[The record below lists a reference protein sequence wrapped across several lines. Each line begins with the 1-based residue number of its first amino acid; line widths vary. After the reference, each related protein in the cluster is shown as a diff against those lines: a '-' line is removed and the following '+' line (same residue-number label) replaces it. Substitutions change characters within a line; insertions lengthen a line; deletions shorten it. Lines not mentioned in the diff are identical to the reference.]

1 MSAATSLAPPARP
14 VRTERTRQLM
24 VAGVFLGAHVVLGVA
39 VRAVAAFALVHA
51 LATLVLGVIV
61 AATRPRRQVALVVAY
76 MAASEVLWRMA
87 HGIPLHE
94 FAKYAVTGVL
104 AISLLR
110 FPPKHNRALAI
121 GYLLLLIPSS
131 YLTFA
136 ALDIDEARQQISFNL
151 SGPLSLSLCV
161 LFFSRLKVTWE
172 DARRLMFVVLGP
184 VLSIMTFSLIS
195 LLSRHNVEF
204 KNGSNSAAAGGFGPN
219 QVSAALG
226 LGVLFALLLV
236 FQRKTRWRE
245 RLPLLALSTMFAIQA
260 TLTFS
265 RGGIGIAA
273 AAVFVALFYLL
284 RDRRSRIALFVAG
297 ISLST
302 FGYYV
307 AYPVLQRFTKGKLT
321 ERYTNT
327 DSSNRVTFAK
337 YDLEIYRDH
346 PAFGVG
352 PGMATDLRDELGL
365 RGIAHTEFTRMVAEH
380 GTFGALAFVL
390 LVILGLRTMRR
401 ASGLIAK
408 ALVGALLAWAGL
420 FLAIDAM
427 RLVAPSFVVG
437 LACTYAYS
445 SKFWPVR
452 T

>member
-1 MSAATSLAPPARP
+1 MT
-14 VRTERTRQLM
+14 
-24 VAGVFLGAHVVLGVA
+24 AGVFLGAHVVLALA
-39 VRAVAAFALVHA
+39 VRTASAFALIHA
-51 LATLVLGVIV
+51 VATMLVGLII
-61 AATRPRRQVALVVAY
+61 AATRSRRQVALVVAY

-94 FAKYAVTGVL
+94 FAKYAVAAVI

-121 GYLLLLIPSS
+121 GYLLLLLPSS
-131 YLTFA
+131 YLTLS
-136 ALDIDEARQQISFNL
+136 ALDLDEARQQISFNL
-151 SGPLSLSLCV
+151 SGPLTLALCV
-161 LFFSRLKVTWE
+161 LFFSRLKLGWH

-184 VLSIMTFSLIS
+184 VLAIATFSVIS
-195 LLSRHNVEF
+195 LLSHHNVEF

-226 LGVLFALLLV
+226 LGLLFAMLLV
-236 FQRKTRWRE
+236 LQRKTRWRE
-245 RLPLLALSTMFAIQA
+245 RLPLLALAALFAIQA

-265 RGGIGIAA
+265 RGGIGLAA
-273 AAVFVALFYLL
+273 AAVFVALIYLL
-284 RDRRSRIALFVAG
+284 RDRRSRIALFVVGITLAG
-297 ISLST
+297 

-307 AYPVLQRFTKGKLT
+307 AYPALQSFTKGKLT

-327 DSSNRVTFAK
+327 NSSNRITFAK

-352 PGMATDLRDELGL
+352 PGMATDLRDQLGL
-365 RGIAHTEFTRMVAEH
+365 RGIAHTEFTRMFAEH

-390 LVILGLRTMRR
+390 LVILAIRTMRR
-401 ASGLIAK
+401 TDGLIPK

-427 RLVAPSFVVG
+427 RLVAPSFVLG
-437 LACTYAYS
+437 LACTIAYS
-445 SKFWPVR
+445 SRSWPVR